1 MEAEILEILIGKYI
15 DGEITPSEQEML
27 DEELE
32 RDFEAREFIKQLQEL
47 DKQSRETV
55 SSEVVGHGRDVSV
68 LFERAWQRCR
78 NPVFRFL
85 TPASGWFR
93 FATGL
98 AAGLLIGIGLHFVL
112 AGEAATPSG
121 VQGQAAAVQAP
132 QVPGGVQAS
141 SVVDSSKASTK
152 TVRHN
157 VDWFSFTDKSGDQW
171 IVEGLRKDV
180 VRPASYSKEL

>member
-55 SSEVVGHGRDVSV
+55 SSEVVGHGRDVSGRDV
-68 LFERAWQRCR
+68 SDLFERAWQRCR
-78 NPVFRFL
+78 NPFFSFL

-112 AGEAATPSG
+112 AGEAATPS
-121 VQGQAAAVQAP
+121 
-132 QVPGGVQAS
+132 
-141 SVVDSSKASTK
+141 
-152 TVRHN
+152 
-157 VDWFSFTDKSGDQW
+157 
-171 IVEGLRKDV
+171 
-180 VRPASYSKEL
+180 